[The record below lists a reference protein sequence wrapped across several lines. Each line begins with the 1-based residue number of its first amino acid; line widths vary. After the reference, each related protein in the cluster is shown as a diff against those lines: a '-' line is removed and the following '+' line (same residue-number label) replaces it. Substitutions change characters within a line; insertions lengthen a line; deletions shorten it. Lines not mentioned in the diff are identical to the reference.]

1 MKNLVLSL
9 FLVLTLG
16 WSMQAQ
22 ISTPAPSP
30 LAKME
35 QMVGLTEV
43 HLEYSRPSAKGRT
56 IFGDLVPYDKLWRTG
71 ANAAT
76 KVTFSENVVIE
87 GQDLEAGSYALFTIP
102 GEDEWTIIFNTDT
115 EQGGTGNYDEEKD
128 ALRVT
133 VKPQALS
140 QHVETFTIGINDI
153 TSSSATMNL
162 RWENTQ
168 VIVPFT
174 VFTDIQVE
182 ASIAQVMGGPS
193 SRDYYA
199 AASYYLAEGKDP
211 KQALEWI
218 NKHLEMDE
226 PKFWTLLAK
235 SRIQAEAGNLKA
247 AIKTAEQSKKMAMD
261 AGYDSYVKM
270 NEENIAMWKNKM

>member
-1 MKNLVLSL
+1 MKNVLLSL
-9 FLVLTLG
+9 FLIMALG

-30 LAKME
+30 TAKME
-35 QMVGLTEV
+35 QLVGLTEV
-43 HLEYSRPSAKGRT
+43 HMEYSRPSAKGRT

-76 KVTFSENVVIE
+76 KVTFSEDVVIE
-87 GQDLEAGSYALFTIP
+87 GQDLAAGSYALFTIP
-102 GEDEWTIIFNTDT
+102 GENEWTIIFNTVT

-133 VKPQALS
+133 VKPQSLTEF
-140 QHVETFTIGINDI
+140 VETFTIGVSNL
-153 TSSSATMNL
+153 TSSSATLNI

-168 VIVPFT
+168 VLVPFT
-174 VFTDIQVE
+174 VFTDTQVE
-182 ASIAQVMGGPS
+182 ASIAAVMAGPTG
-193 SRDYYA
+193 RDYYA

-218 NKHLEMDE
+218 NKHLDMDE
-226 PKFWTLLAK
+226 PKFWTLMAK
-235 SRIQAEAGNLKA
+235 SRIQAQAGDLKG
-247 AIKTAEQSKKMAMD
+247 AIKTAEQSKNMAMD
-261 AGYDSYVKM
+261 AGYDNYVKM

>member
-30 LAKME
+30 LGKME

-56 IFGDLVPYDKLWRTG
+56 IFGDLVPYGKLWRTG
-71 ANAAT
+71 ANSAT

-87 GQDLEAGSYALFTIP
+87 GQGLEAGSYALFTIP

-115 EQGGTGNYDEEKD
+115 DQGGTGNYDEEKD

-133 VKPQALS
+133 VKPQSIS
-140 QHVETFTIGINDI
+140 QFVETFTIGINDI

-162 RWENTQ
+162 RWEETQ
-168 VIVPFT
+168 VIIPFT
-174 VFTDIQVE
+174 VFTDEQVE
-182 ASIAQVMGGPS
+182 VSIAQVMGGPS
-193 SRDYYA
+193 ARDYYA
-199 AASYYLAEGKDP
+199 AASYYLAEGKDAD
-211 KQALEWI
+211 QALEWI
-218 NKHLEMDE
+218 NKHLEMED

-235 SRIQAEAGNLKA
+235 SKIQAEAGDLKG
-247 AIKTAEQSKKMAMD
+247 AIKTAEKSKKMAMD
-261 AGYDSYVKM
+261 AGYDTYVKR

>member
-9 FLVLTLG
+9 FLSLMMGL
-16 WSMQAQ
+16 SMQAQ
-22 ISTPAPSP
+22 ITVPAPSP

-35 QMVGLTEV
+35 QIVGLTEV

-56 IFGDLVPYDKLWRTG
+56 IFGGLVPYNKLWRTG

-76 KVTFSENVVIE
+76 KVTFSEDVVIE
-87 GQDLEAGSYALFTIP
+87 GQELEAGSYALFTIP
-102 GEDEWTIIFNTDT
+102 GENEWTIILNTDT

-133 VKPQALS
+133 VKPQSLTEF
-140 QHVETFTIGINDI
+140 VETFTIGINNI
-153 TSSSATMNL
+153 TSSSATLNL
-162 RWENTQ
+162 RWENTE

-174 VFTDIQVE
+174 VYTDDQVE
-182 ASIAQVMGGPS
+182 ANIAAVMAGPS
-193 SRDYYA
+193 ARDYYN

-211 KQALEWI
+211 NQALVWI

-235 SRIQAEAGNLKA
+235 SKIQAEAGDLKG
-247 AIKTAEQSKKMAMD
+247 AIQTAEQSKKMAME
-261 AGYDSYVKM
+261 AGYDVYVKR
-270 NEENIAMWKNKM
+270 NEDNIAMWKKKM

>member
-76 KVTFSENVVIE
+76 KVTFSEKVVIE

-102 GEDEWTIIFNTDT
+102 GENEWTIIFNTDT

-174 VFTDIQVE
+174 VFTDMQVE

-261 AGYDSYVKM
+261 AGYDNYVKM

>member
-43 HLEYSRPSAKGRT
+43 HLEYSRPSVKGRT

-102 GEDEWTIIFNTDT
+102 GENEWTIIFNTDT
-115 EQGGTGNYDEEKD
+115 DQGGTGNYDEEKD

-133 VKPQALS
+133 VKPQSLS
-140 QHVETFTIGINDI
+140 ESVETFTIGINDI
-153 TSSSATMNL
+153 TTSSATMNL
-162 RWENTQ
+162 RWANTQ

-174 VFTDIQVE
+174 VFTDKQVE
-182 ASIAQVMGGPS
+182 ASIAEVMGGPS
-193 SRDYYA
+193 GRDYYA

-218 NKHLEMDE
+218 NKHLEMEE

-261 AGYDSYVKM
+261 AGYDNYVKM

>member
-102 GEDEWTIIFNTDT
+102 GENEWTIIFNTDT

-174 VFTDIQVE
+174 VFTDMQVE

-261 AGYDSYVKM
+261 AGYDNYVKM

>member
-1 MKNLVLSL
+1 
-9 FLVLTLG
+9 
-16 WSMQAQ
+16 MQAQ